1 MRTLVLLRGC
11 PGTGKSTWIRDHQ
24 LNQYTLSA
32 DQLRLIHQSPV
43 LNLEGKYD
51 ISQKND
57 GKVWKLLF
65 TLLEERMERGNSPL
79 LMPHMR
85 NQA

>member
-43 LNLEGKYD
+43 LNLKGNTTFLKKMTEKYG
-51 ISQKND
+51 SFCSLSLKK
-57 GKVWKLLF
+57 GWKGGIH
-65 TLLEERMERGNSPL
+65 RC
-79 LMPHMR
+79 
-85 NQA
+85 